1 MRSAPVLVWSI
12 KVLEKTFSEGSEE
25 EKVFRKCRP
34 GKKKKQQK
42 LNSEGFLCVDSQEE
56 IEIHYGRENNQEK
69 ITKTNKE
76 NLMLLRYHLIQCLT
90 IQTEG
95 KMARNIENHKSLP
108 N

>member
-1 MRSAPVLVWSI
+1 MEHQSPWKKHLA
-12 KVLEKTFSEGSEE
+12 EGSEE

-34 GKKKKQQK
+34 GEKQQQQK

-76 NLMLLRYHLIQCLT
+76 I
-90 IQTEG
+90 
-95 KMARNIENHKSLP
+95 
-108 N
+108 

>member
-1 MRSAPVLVWSI
+1 MKKHLARAQKRKKCSENVGQ
-12 KVLEKTFSEGSEE
+12 EK
-25 EKVFRKCRP
+25 
-34 GKKKKQQK
+34 KKKKQQK